1 MNIWDIL
8 SYAAWIGA
16 ALFLIWIV
24 VDAIKVSIV
33 YDEDLLMSSREG
45 LDELDPDQA
54 KGIRQH
60 KVAARI

>member
-54 KGIRQH
+54 KGNNH
-60 KVAARI
+60 AK

>member
-16 ALFLIWIV
+16 GLFLLWII
-24 VDAIKVSIV
+24 VDAIKVSIR

-54 KGIRQH
+54 RGKSH
-60 KVAARI
+60 AK

>member
-8 SYAAWIGA
+8 SYAAWGGA
-16 ALFLIWIV
+16 GLFLLWIV
-24 VDAIKVSIV
+24 VDAIKVSLT

-54 KGIRQH
+54 QGKGNSH
-60 KVAARI
+60 AR

>member
-16 ALFLIWIV
+16 GLFLLWIV
-24 VDAIKVSIV
+24 VDAIKVSIT

-54 KGIRQH
+54 HSQ
-60 KVAARI
+60 ARGNNHAK